1 MHHPKHPIWAII
13 RTAIM
18 LLALVIVL
26 WVNASNFDSTELKT
40 IVAMFLAAI
49 GAETATK
56 FMAKTSCL
64 KRQAWTNKP
73 D

>member
-1 MHHPKHPIWAII
+1 MHDPKHPIWAII

-18 LLALVIVL
+18 LVALAFVL
-26 WVNASNFDSTELKT
+26 WINASNFDDTEIRT

-56 FMAKTSCL
+56 FMAKPS
-64 KRQAWTNKP
+64 
-73 D
+73 